1 MGVSELKTVETCC
14 KCGHFQ
20 ISCVCAT
27 AVVCDEYL
35 ESPIDY
41 TRIADYGTDPL
52 ELPTSGQ
59 FLNAAMLLLARE
71 PNAIFLGQGVEYG
84 GVATYQHLVD
94 VPAEKR
100 LEFPVAEELQLG
112 ASIGLAMDGW
122 LPISIFPRMDFLLRA
137 MDQLVSHLDKLS
149 VMSRGEFNP
158 KVIIRTRVGTKTPLD
173 AGPQHTGRYTE
184 AFKLML
190 TTVQVVEIT
199 KSEQIMPTYKAALA
213 SSFSTIMVEAL
224 P

>member
-1 MGVSELKTVETCC
+1 MSTV
-14 KCGHFQ
+14 
-20 ISCVCAT
+20 
-27 AVVCDEYL
+27 
-35 ESPIDY
+35 IDY

-59 FLNAAMLLLARE
+59 LLNAAMLLLARE
-71 PNAIFLGQGVEYG
+71 PNAIFIGQGVEYG

-94 VPAEKR
+94 VPNDKR
-100 LEFPVAEELQLG
+100 LEWPVAEELQLG
-112 ASIGLAMDGW
+112 ASIGLALQGY

-137 MDQLVSHLDKLS
+137 MDQLVNHLDKLPL
-149 VMSRGEFNP
+149 MSRGDFNP
-158 KVIIRTRVGTKTPLD
+158 KVIVRTRVGTKIPLD

-184 AFKLML
+184 AFRLML

-213 SSFSTIMVEAL
+213 SSFSTIVVEAL

>member
-1 MGVSELKTVETCC
+1 MSTV
-14 KCGHFQ
+14 
-20 ISCVCAT
+20 
-27 AVVCDEYL
+27 
-35 ESPIDY
+35 IDY

-59 FLNAAMLLLARE
+59 LLNAAMLLLARE
-71 PNAIFLGQGVEYG
+71 PNAIFIGQGVKYG

-94 VPAEKR
+94 VPDDKR
-100 LEFPVAEELQLG
+100 LEFPVAEELNVG
-112 ASIGLAMDGW
+112 AAIGMSLVGW
-122 LPISIFPRMDFLLRA
+122 LPIVVIPRVDFLLRA
-137 MDQLVSHLDKLS
+137 MDSLVNHLDKLPL
-149 VMSRGEFNP
+149 MSRGDFNP
-158 KVIIRTRVGTKTPLD
+158 KVIVRTRVGTKIPLD

-184 AFKLML
+184 AFRLML

-213 SSFSTIMVEAL
+213 SSFSTIVVEAL